1 MFCQRGANFYDGY
14 DTDGEKGLYI
24 PVVETVDDTKEN
36 DSLIDNAV
44 PLQTEPPPKT
54 AKNNTTIVGAVVDI
68 KDEEVDS
75 MSAAKIRKELKLRMV
90 KQSGTKK
97 ELSNRLK
104 FTTLQKK
111 LKFTE
116 GKMKAIK
123 EKKKGGKKKLE
134 TKELKLFPAT
144 VHWRDFKQNNG

>member
-1 MFCQRGANFYDGY
+1 
-14 DTDGEKGLYI
+14 
-24 PVVETVDDTKEN
+24 
-36 DSLIDNAV
+36 
-44 PLQTEPPPKT
+44 
-54 AKNNTTIVGAVVDI
+54 
-68 KDEEVDS
+68 

-116 GKMKAIK
+116 GKMKTIK

-134 TKELKLFPAT
+134 TKELKFFPAT
-144 VHWRDFKQNNG
+144 AHWRDFKQNNGQLAEPDNPTSKISRAPTVPEANVEIPIVKHNFDERMNIPEFTGEVL